1 MFGEIMV
8 ESTMNDGVGFGC
20 SSSKGFDIVKGA
32 SMNGSSE
39 CGDCLGSLVVMS
51 EC

>member
-8 ESTMNDGVGFGC
+8 ESTMNDGVGSGC
-20 SSSKGFDIVKGA
+20 SSSKGFDIVKRT
-32 SMNGSSE
+32 SMDGSSE

-51 EC
+51 